1 MSIDQKLFIDQ
12 LTQLVKTPSVS
23 CTQAH
28 LDMGNRSVIDLLASW
43 LEPLGFKIEIQVVDD
58 VHGANN
64 KANLIAT
71 LGSGDGG
78 LVFAGHSDTVPY
90 DENRWQQDPF
100 TLKIDNN
107 CAYGLGA
114 TDMKGFFPTVIAA
127 ITPFLAKPLKQP
139 IIIIATADEET
150 SMDGAKALVN
160 AHKPKARF
168 AVVGEPTSMRPIRM
182 HKGIAMEAI
191 RIEGR
196 AGHSSDPSLGN
207 NALDVMGDVINELKI
222 YRAEL
227 QQKYQHAGFTIDIPT
242 MNFGCIHGGD
252 NPNRICGRCELEFDI
267 RPLPGM
273 QLDNLRE
280 DIDKK
285 IAVIA
290 REKNIII
297 ERQSLFAGVN
307 AFEQMADSPLIQA
320 VELLTQQRAH
330 SVAFAT
336 EAPYFQELGM
346 DVVVMGPGSIDQA
359 HQPNEFIDLS
369 DIEFAVTTL
378 QGLIQKFCVE

>member
-1 MSIDQKLFIDQ
+1 MSINQKLFLDQ
-12 LTQLVKTPSVS
+12 LTQLVRTPSVS
-23 CTQAH
+23 CTQAR
-28 LDMGNRSVIDLLASW
+28 LDMGNRAVIDLLASW
-43 LEPLGFKIEIQVVDD
+43 LEPLGFNIDIQTIED
-58 VHGANN
+58 VHGANP

-71 LGSGDGG
+71 LGHGDGG
-78 LVFAGHSDTVPY
+78 LVFAGHSDTVPF
-90 DENRWQQDPF
+90 DENQWQQDPF
-100 TLKIDNN
+100 TLKVENN
-107 CAYGLGA
+107 CAFGLGA

-127 ITPFLAKPLKQP
+127 IQPFLTKPLKQP
-139 IIIIATADEET
+139 IIILATADEET
-150 SMDGAKALVN
+150 SMKGAKALVH
-160 AHKPKARF
+160 AQIPKARF

-182 HKGIAMEAI
+182 HKGMAMEAI

-196 AGHSSDPSLGN
+196 AGHSSDPALGN
-207 NALDVMGDVINELKI
+207 NALDVMSDVINELKN
-222 YRAEL
+222 YRSEI
-227 QQKYQHAGFTIDIPT
+227 QQKYQHAGFTIDVPT

-273 QLDNLRE
+273 KLDNLRE
-280 DIDKK
+280 DIDRRL
-285 IAVIA
+285 AVIA

-297 ERQSLFAGVN
+297 DRQSLFTGVD
-307 AFEQMADSPLIQA
+307 AFEQIAESPLIQA
-320 VELLTQQRAH
+320 VEALTQQQAG

-359 HQPNEFIDLS
+359 HQPNEFIDLG
-369 DIEFAVTTL
+369 DIDFAVKAL

>member
-1 MSIDQKLFIDQ
+1 MSINQKLFLDQ
-12 LTQLVKTPSVS
+12 LTQLIKTPSVS
-23 CTQAH
+23 CTQAR
-28 LDMGNRSVIDLLASW
+28 LDMGNRPVIDLLASW
-43 LEPLGFKIEIQVVDD
+43 LEPLGFNIDIQVIEDI
-58 VHGANN
+58 HGANC

-78 LVFAGHSDTVPY
+78 LVFAGHSDTVPF

-100 TLKIDNN
+100 TLKIEDN
-107 CAYGLGA
+107 CAFGLGA

-127 ITPFLAKPLKQP
+127 IQPFLGKPLKQP
-139 IIIIATADEET
+139 LIILATADEET
-150 SMDGAKALVN
+150 SMSGAKALVH
-160 AHKPKARF
+160 AQIPKARF

-191 RIEGR
+191 RIQGR
-196 AGHSSDPSLGN
+196 AGHSSDPALGN

-222 YRAEL
+222 YRTEL
-227 QQKYQHAGFTIDIPT
+227 QQKHQHAGFTIDVPT

-273 QLDNLRE
+273 KLDSLRE

-285 IAVIA
+285 LALIA

-297 ERQSLFAGVN
+297 DRHSLFTGVN
-307 AFEQMADSPLIQA
+307 AFEQMAESPLIKA
-320 VELLTQQRAH
+320 VEALTQQQAH

-359 HQPNEFIDLS
+359 HQPNEFIDLG
-369 DIEFAVTTL
+369 DIAFAVTTL
-378 QGLIQKFCVE
+378 QGLIQKFCAE